1 MKFSCPSCQAKYFVR
16 DEDVL
21 GRTLKLRC
29 HRCSGDIPIQGR
41 RRSDPAGPL
50 SSDRLRLSLP
60 LEISGARAAA
70 GVLDAAP
77 LSSSAPPVS
86 SSAPPVS
93 SAPASRPSLPP
104 PLPAE
109 LAVGDYFVGI
119 AGKAVGPLG
128 VAELEQRAL
137 RGEIGPRTYVWH
149 AGLWAWQRLG
159 RVPELQHLAQRVPV
173 DSAPGISRAPRGS
186 EAHTLEERLGFGYL
200 GEASPPDASG
210 KQTTSERRVRL
221 AASAKKMNQSSEGM
235 SLLVGLVLSL
245 ALGVALGALL

>member
-29 HRCSGDIPIQGR
+29 HRCSGEIPIQGR

-109 LAVGDYFVGI
+109 LAVGEYFVGI
-119 AGKAVGPLG
+119 AGKAVGPLDA
-128 VAELEQRAL
+128 AELEQRAL

-149 AGLWAWQRLG
+149 AGLLSWQRLA
-159 RVPELQHLAQRVPV
+159 RVPELGHLALRLAVG
-173 DSAPGISRAPRGS
+173 SASGTSGSARGGD
-186 EAHTLEERLGFGYL
+186 AHTLEERLGFGYL
-200 GEASPPDASG
+200 GEASPSTAAGDRV
-210 KQTTSERRVRL
+210 SERHVRL
-221 AASAKKMNQSSEGM
+221 AAPAKKATPPSEGM
-235 SLLVGLVLSL
+235 SLFVGLVISL

>member
-29 HRCSGDIPIQGR
+29 HRCSGDIPIQGK

-104 PLPAE
+104 PLPSE
-109 LAVGDYFVGI
+109 LAVGEYFVGI
-119 AGKAVGPLG
+119 AGKAVGPID
-128 VAELEQRAL
+128 AIELEQRVV

-149 AGLWAWQRLG
+149 AGLLAWQRLA
-159 RVPELQHLAQRVPV
+159 RVPELQHLALRVAV
-173 DSAPGISRAPRGS
+173 DSAPASSGGPRGS
-186 EAHTLEERLGFGYL
+186 DAHTLEERLGFGYL
-200 GEASPPDASG
+200 GEAPLGARGD
-210 KQTTSERRVRL
+210 QTTSERRVRL
-221 AASAKKMNQSSEGM
+221 AAPAKKVTQPSEGM
-235 SLLVGLVLSL
+235 SLLVGLVISL